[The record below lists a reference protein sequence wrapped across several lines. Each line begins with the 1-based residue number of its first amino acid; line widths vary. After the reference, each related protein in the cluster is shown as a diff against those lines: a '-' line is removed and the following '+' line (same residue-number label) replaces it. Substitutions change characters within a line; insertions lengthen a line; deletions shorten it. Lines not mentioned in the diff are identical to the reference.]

1 MQEKLK
7 NINGITLVALIITVI
22 ILLILAGV
30 TISLLIGDNGMVTK
44 TKQGVE
50 ESEMASIKEK
60 AELVRNEQ
68 GIRNFEKN
76 PQELTKSSY
85 INALNVSFED
95 SIVEGSRVIVKDK
108 KYAIFV
114 KSNLEIEVI
123 KNDGKTLAEGEMKL
137 DYTVSED
144 GLIEIYP
151 RIGGVE
157 SYKLYAEK
165 ILEGK
170 TQGEKEQM
178 CLNGWKYWDP
188 EGFANVFGEKENPTF
203 DDWVN
208 IENASIENEEEKI
221 SKEDLINDITFGGKF
236 SFDERLIMLRAV
248 KPEEFNFENYYNE
261 IKITCPDGSQKNTD
275 TISLGITY
283 QVYKNGEYKFI
294 GNVTD
299 GEYKG
304 TTAEV
309 TVPVS
314 TADKLSL
321 KLKINITEDNKTI
334 QLPVDPYSNIYTYD
348 CTVDWGDSTTQKVT
362 NANAKTT
369 KHTYEDT
376 GEYTVIIEGTYECLY
391 NSGGLQQTLKKI
403 EQWGVTGLKRI
414 NLSGCTNLEEIA
426 EPAKKSFAKIASF
439 EGAFSGCSSLVN
451 IPENLFVNC
460 SNVMSF
466 GYTFRGCSS
475 LVNIPENLF
484 ANCSNV
490 TNFFQTFAW
499 CNSLTNIPEKLFS
512 NCSNAENFKWTFIR
526 CSKLK
531 NIPENLFAKCLNVT
545 DFCGTFAYC
554 EELEGKSIELWKDGR
569 KGIDE
574 NNGGDGC
581 YYMCEKLTDYSTI
594 PEFWKQEVYDGP
606 V

>member
-1 MQEKLK
+1 MKEKLK
-7 NINGITLVALIITVI
+7 NKKGITLVALIITVI

-30 TISLLIGDNGMVTK
+30 TISLLIGDNGMVKK

-50 ESEMASIKEK
+50 ESEMASIKEQ

-68 GIRNFEKN
+68 GIRNFEGN

-85 INALNVSFED
+85 INALNVSFEN

-208 IENASIENEEEKI
+208 IRNASIENEEEKI
-221 SKEDLINDITFGGKF
+221 SKEKFIEELILYSEVN
-236 SFDERLIMLRAV
+236 SFDELLIKEKFV
-248 KPEEFNFENYYNE
+248 KPEWYDFDKYSEVE
-261 IKITCPDGSQKNTD
+261 IEVPSGNKLITD
-275 TISLGITY
+275 TDTLCVTY
-283 QVYKNGEYKFI
+283 KVYQKGEYKFI
-294 GNVTD
+294 GNVIE

-309 TVPVS
+309 TVPVTIDLPQLEDDEVNPELQS
-314 TADKLSL
+314 MKLR
-321 KLKINITEDNKTI
+321 INVTEDNKTI
-334 QLPVDPYSNIYTYD
+334 QLPISEYENYD
-348 CTVDWGDSTTQKVT
+348 FKVNWGDETEEQTIT
-362 NANAKTT
+362 NENLDSA
-369 KHTYEDT
+369 KHTYTNIDT
-376 GEYTVIIEGTYECLY
+376 YTITISGVYEYLY
-391 NSGGLQQTLKKI
+391 VSWENESIKQALVKI
-403 EQWGVTGLKRI
+403 EQWGTTGLKKI
-414 NLSGCTNLEEIA
+414 YLEECVNLEEIA
-426 EPAKKSFAKIASF
+426 SPSKNSFVNMTNFDYSFRLCASLERIPQYLFINCPNVARF
-439 EGAFSGCSSLVN
+439 EGTFSD
-451 IPENLFVNC
+451 
-460 SNVMSF
+460 
-466 GYTFRGCSS
+466 
-475 LVNIPENLF
+475 
-484 ANCSNV
+484 
-490 TNFFQTFAW
+490 
-499 CNSLTNIPEKLFS
+499 
-512 NCSNAENFKWTFIR
+512 
-526 CSKLK
+526 CSKLTG
-531 NIPENLFAKCLNVT
+531 NSIHLW
-545 DFCGTFAYC
+545 
-554 EELEGKSIELWKDGR
+554 EEGREGINEK
-569 KGIDE
+569 
-574 NNGGDGC
+574 NGGFGC
-581 YYMCEKLTDYSTI
+581 YAGCYNLEDYKKI
-594 PEFWKQEVYDGP
+594 PKNWKILP
-606 V
+606 N

>member
-7 NINGITLVALIITVI
+7 NTKGITLVALIITVI

-50 ESEMASIKEK
+50 KSEMASIKEK

-68 GIRNFEKN
+68 GIRNFGEN

-157 SYKLYAEK
+157 SYKTYAEK

-170 TQGEKEQM
+170 TQGEKEQIF
-178 CLNGWKYWDP
+178 LEGWKYIYP

-208 IENASIENEEEKI
+208 IRNASIENEEEKI
-221 SKEDLINDITFGGKF
+221 SKEKFIEELILDSEVN
-236 SFDERLIMLRAV
+236 SFDEVLIKEKFV
-248 KPEEFNFENYYNE
+248 KPEGYNFENDKYSE
-261 IKITCPDGSQKNTD
+261 IEIECPNGNKLITNTD
-275 TISLGITY
+275 TLCVTY
-283 QVYKNGEYKFI
+283 KVYQKGEYKFI
-294 GNVTD
+294 GNVTE

-309 TVPVS
+309 TVPV
-314 TADKLSL
+314 TIDLPQLADDEENPELQSM
-321 KLKINITEDNKTI
+321 KLKINVTEDNKTI
-334 QLPVDPYSNIYTYD
+334 QLPISEYGNYDFKVNWGDETEEQTITNENLDSANHTYSIPKQYTITIKGTYTQIYSNN
-348 CTVDWGDSTTQKVT
+348 SMEQ
-362 NANAKTT
+362 AL
-369 KHTYEDT
+369 
-376 GEYTVIIEGTYECLY
+376 IEV
-391 NSGGLQQTLKKI
+391 
-403 EQWGVTGLKRI
+403 EQWGSTGLNSI
-414 NLSGCTNLEEIA
+414 SFYDCSNLT
-426 EPAKKSFAKIASF
+426 KIASPSKNSFVNMVEFTWTFSRCTSLTTIPQDLFANCPNANKF
-439 EGAFSGCSSLVN
+439 ELTFSGCS
-451 IPENLFVNC
+451 NL
-460 SNVMSF
+460 
-466 GYTFRGCSS
+466 T
-475 LVNIPENLF
+475 
-484 ANCSNV
+484 
-490 TNFFQTFAW
+490 
-499 CNSLTNIPEKLFS
+499 
-512 NCSNAENFKWTFIR
+512 
-526 CSKLK
+526 
-531 NIPENLFAKCLNVT
+531 
-545 DFCGTFAYC
+545 
-554 EELEGKSIELWKDGR
+554 GKSIHLWEEGR
-569 KGIDE
+569 IGIDE
-574 NNGGDGC
+574 NNGGTGC
-581 YYMCEKLTDYSTI
+581 YAYCEKLDDYNEI
-594 PEFWKQEVYDGP
+594 PNYWKTVPPPG
-606 V
+606 

>member
-30 TISLLIGDNGMVTK
+30 TISLLIGDNGMITK

-50 ESEMASIKEK
+50 ESEMASIKEQ

-68 GIRNFEKN
+68 GIRNFEEN

-108 KYAIFV
+108 KYAILV

-157 SYKLYAEK
+157 SYKTYAEK

-170 TQGEKEQM
+170 TQGEKEQIY
-178 CLNGWKYWDP
+178 LNGWKYWNP
-188 EGFANVFGEKENPTF
+188 EGFAEVFGEIENPTF

-221 SKEDLINDITFGGKF
+221 SKEDLINNITFGGEF
-236 SFDERLIMLRAV
+236 SFDERLIMMRAV
-248 KPEEFNFENYYNE
+248 KPEGFDFEKYYNE
-261 IKITCPDGSQKNTD
+261 VKITCPDGSQKNTD

-334 QLPVDPYSNIYTYD
+334 QLPVDPYSDIYTYD
-348 CTVDWGDSTTQKVT
+348 CTVDWGDSTIQKVT
-362 NANAKTT
+362 NENAKTT
-369 KHTYEDT
+369 KHTYEDI
-376 GEYTVIIEGTYECLY
+376 GEYTIIIEGTYECLY
-391 NSGGLQQTLKKI
+391 NRGDLKQTLKKI
-403 EQWGVTGLKRI
+403 EQWGVTGLKNI
-414 NLSGCTNLEEIA
+414 YLGGCVNLEEIA
-426 EPAKKSFAKIASF
+426 EPAKKSFEEIASF
-439 EGAFSGCSSLVN
+439 QWAFSGCSSLVN
-451 IPENLFVNC
+451 IPENLF
-460 SNVMSF
+460 
-466 GYTFRGCSS
+466 
-475 LVNIPENLF
+475 
-484 ANCSNV
+484 ANCPNAM
-490 TNFFQTFAW
+490 NFSETFAW

-531 NIPENLFAKCLNVT
+531 NIPENLFANCLNVT

-594 PEFWKQEVYDGP
+594 PDFWKQEVYE
-606 V
+606 

>member
-68 GIRNFEKN
+68 GIRNFEEN

-114 KSNLEIEVI
+114 KSNLEVEVI

-170 TQGEKEQM
+170 TQGEKEQI
-178 CLNGWKYWDP
+178 LLEGWKYIYP

-208 IENASIENEEEKI
+208 IRNASIENEEEKI
-221 SKEDLINDITFGGKF
+221 SKEKLIEELILDSEVN
-236 SFDERLIMLRAV
+236 SFDEVLIKEKFV
-248 KPEEFNFENYYNE
+248 KPEGFDFEKYYNE
-261 IKITCPDGSQKNTD
+261 IKITCPDGSQKNTN

-283 QVYKNGEYKFI
+283 QVYKKGEYKFI

-304 TTAEV
+304 ISAE
-309 TVPVS
+309 TIVPVYIDES
-314 TADKLSL
+314 TYERLAL
-321 KLKINITEDNKTI
+321 KLEIKIDEDNKRI
-334 QLPVDPYSNIYTYD
+334 QLPTNNPFSCAYN
-348 CTVDWGDSTTQKVT
+348 CEVDWGDGKKEEIHQKQWNSNIKKVRKLASL
-362 NANAKTT
+362 NNVRLAELDINVKE
-369 KHTYEDT
+369 HTYE
-376 GEYTVIIEGTYECLY
+376 ISGTYTITIKGKYEGFCVDEDNESMKKALIKVKQW
-391 NSGGLQQTLKKI
+391 GETGLKKI
-403 EQWGVTGLKRI
+403 DLEDCRNLKEIASPSKKSFSRVREFKSTFSGCVGLTSLPEDLFANCPYI
-414 NLSGCTNLEEIA
+414 ECFESTFSGCTSLTTIPQELFGNCPNANNFQLT
-426 EPAKKSFAKIASF
+426 
-439 EGAFSGCSSLVN
+439 FSGCS
-451 IPENLFVNC
+451 NL
-460 SNVMSF
+460 
-466 GYTFRGCSS
+466 T
-475 LVNIPENLF
+475 
-484 ANCSNV
+484 
-490 TNFFQTFAW
+490 
-499 CNSLTNIPEKLFS
+499 
-512 NCSNAENFKWTFIR
+512 
-526 CSKLK
+526 
-531 NIPENLFAKCLNVT
+531 
-545 DFCGTFAYC
+545 
-554 EELEGKSIELWKDGR
+554 GKSIQLWKEGR
-569 KGIDE
+569 KKIDE
-574 NNGGDGC
+574 NNGGAGC
-581 YYMCEKLTDYSTI
+581 YAYCEKLDDYNEI
-594 PEFWKQEVYDGP
+594 PSYWKDVP
-606 V
+606 PPT

>member
-7 NINGITLVALIITVI
+7 NTKGITLVALIITII

-30 TISLLIGDNGMVTK
+30 TISLVIGDNGLITK
-44 TKQGVE
+44 SKQGIE

-144 GLIEIYP
+144 RLIEIYP

-157 SYKLYAEK
+157 SYKTYAEK

-170 TQGEKEQM
+170 LPEEKEQIFVD
-178 CLNGWKYWDP
+178 GDKYWNPKDY
-188 EGFANVFGEKENPTF
+188 ENVENPT
-203 DDWVN
+203 
-208 IENASIENEEEKI
+208 IEDLMKI
-221 SKEDLINDITFGGKF
+221 RGFTKKEDLINFITHGGNV
-236 SFDERLIMLRAV
+236 SFDEALVNWKYV
-248 KPEEFNFENYYNE
+248 KPEDFDFEKYYNK

-321 KLKINITEDNKTI
+321 KLKINITEDNKVI
-334 QLPVDPYSNIYTYD
+334 QLPIHISNSYTYN
-348 CTVDWGDSTTQKVT
+348 CEVNWGDGTVEQKITSSDLENV
-362 NANAKTT
+362 N
-369 KHTYEDT
+369 H
-376 GEYTVIIEGTYECLY
+376 EYTDIGQYTVTIVGQCESLYVEWDNKSMKQALIEVEQWGLTGLNEIYLEECT
-391 NSGGLQQTLKKI
+391 NLKKI
-403 EQWGVTGLKRI
+403 AIPNKNSFVKMKNFR
-414 NLSGCTNLEEIA
+414 S
-426 EPAKKSFAKIASF
+426 SFAK
-439 EGAFSGCSSLVN
+439 
-451 IPENLFVNC
+451 C
-460 SNVMSF
+460 SN
-466 GYTFRGCSS
+466 
-475 LVNIPENLF
+475 
-484 ANCSNV
+484 
-490 TNFFQTFAW
+490 
-499 CNSLTNIPEKLFS
+499 LTSIPEKLFE
-512 NCSNAENFKWTFIR
+512 NC
-526 CSKLK
+526 
-531 NIPENLFAKCLNVT
+531 PNVT
-545 DFCGTFAYC
+545 SFRHTFYYC
-554 EELEGKSIELWKDGR
+554 INLEGKSIHLWEEGR
-569 KGIDE
+569 EGIDE
-574 NNGGDGC
+574 NNGGTNC
-581 YYMCEKLTDYSTI
+581 YYGCTKLTDYDEI
-594 PEFWKQEVYDGP
+594 PRIWKESAE
-606 V
+606 